1 MILNNEKEKKIDFR
15 SGVFNIFIEDNIK
28 LEDLPK
34 LSRFFIPSKS
44 NIDKYLRLFERY
56 FRKYKLNGEL
66 SLLKKIEKY
75 HENIKDDVEINII
88 KNIQEFYNLKINF
101 APDFKFD
108 FDENCKKL
116 NELFII
122 NEKFIKPTD
131 VYKKFFKDILFIN
144 TDTLKIR
151 NSKWSI

>member
-1 MILNNEKEKKIDFR
+1 MQ
-15 SGVFNIFIEDNIK
+15 
-28 LEDLPK
+28 
-34 LSRFFIPSKS
+34 
-44 NIDKYLRLFERY
+44 
-56 FRKYKLNGEL
+56 
-66 SLLKKIEKY
+66 EKY

-101 APDFKFD
+101 APDFKLD

-131 VYKKFFKDILFIN
+131 AYKKFFKDILFIN